1 MRLTVK
7 GQRADT
13 EVNGS
18 LIPTYGMQ
26 TREKALEK
34 NREEKDSNLYPDA
47 ISANVLRIRR
57 DRESDGMERNAR
69 PHPEQIPL
77 PEPSSVTRPVCDR
90 PENSCGI
97 PIIDIRS
104 IHSSPY
110 KAYFAK
116 KQSVHTV
123 FISYI
128 YK

>member
-57 DRESDGMERNAR
+57 DRESDGMERNANSAPGTVVRYETCLR
-69 PHPEQIPL
+69 PAREFMRNTYNRYPL
-77 PEPSSVTRPVCDR
+77 NP
-90 PENSCGI
+90 
-97 PIIDIRS
+97 
-104 IHSSPY
+104 
-110 KAYFAK
+110 
-116 KQSVHTV
+116 
-123 FISYI
+123 
-128 YK
+128 